1 MFGHTIKSV
10 ELFQLSLW
18 RLAFTAEG
26 LDLDPQSSLQKRVFL
41 LLDRTNSSEPHP
53 SIPPFAN
60 DDDRSRNLFTHP
72 PPPNQ
77 CLTFLFTGW
86 LSNVHNDFKP
96 HLHVEK
102 PLHANCRNGS
112 LLQKW
117 FSCTRTSLYC
127 RRTVTGR
134 VCKNRPPIFTCGPLR
149 EPHVKFDFCKRV
161 S

>member
-60 DDDRSRNLFTHP
+60 DDDRLRNLFSR
-72 PPPNQ
+72 
-77 CLTFLFTGW
+77 LFTGW

-96 HLHVEK
+96 HIHVEK
-102 PLHANCRNGS
+102 PLHANCRIGS
-112 LLQKW
+112 LLKTI
-117 FSCTRTSLYC
+117 FFFLDC

-134 VCKNRPPIFTCGPLR
+134 VCKNHPPIFACGPLR
-149 EPHVKFDFCKRV
+149 EPYVKFDFCKRV